1 MKKLIVILMVG
12 LMIPFCATAQLSKQ
26 MAKYH
31 KKAGVSVTQLD
42 KSLYGLYQREN
53 LPAEAKDMLQ
63 KLDEVNILNLNT
75 NTCDEGTQE
84 KIIGQFHEILD
95 NPNNYKLVKSRN
107 DNYSEQLIYTRNK
120 NGKVSDL
127 VVWDMNP
134 HQMNIIELRGDIETE
149 KIALLSKALN
159 IQGLHSLATLSPSQ
173 RSNESADYSEAM
185 RQAREAMQ
193 KFNSNFLDGFGNKFA
208 NPFTNPNDTTLQQGS
223 HLDLFNDIDA
233 MVTGMFSGLDPQQ
246 LKELMKSGS
255 SHKVEKFVQSFG
267 DPNNVISNSIQITEE
282 NGKTKLK
289 IDSKNSDITYII
301 DGQKMPKD
309 NVQMPEKILNVNI
322 IPSKEDMKKSYLFV
336 TSQDKIG
343 TFTSYKNGILNFKY
357 NNQDYQ
363 YNLDKVQEPLLVLD
377 GRLASSFNVEPTEIL
392 QIRPISQIEKEVGYY
407 PNAQVI
413 INTK

>member
-1 MKKLIVILMVG
+1 MKKLMVILMVG

-31 KKAGVSVTQLD
+31 KKAGVTVTQLD

-53 LPAEAKDMLQ
+53 LPAEAKEMLQ

-75 NTCDEGTQE
+75 YKCDEGTRE
-84 KIIGQFHEILD
+84 KIIAQFHEILD

-127 VVWDMNP
+127 VVWNMNP
-134 HQMNIIELRGDIETE
+134 HQMDIIELRGDIETE

-159 IQGLHSLATLSPSQ
+159 IQGLHSLATLSPNQ
-173 RSNESADYSEAM
+173 QNNESMDYAETM
-185 RQAREAMQ
+185 RQAKEAMQ
-193 KFNSNFLDGFGNKFA
+193 QFNSNFLDGFGNKFA
-208 NPFTNPNDTTLQQGS
+208 NPFTNPNDTTLQQNS
-223 HLDLFNDIDA
+223 YRDLFNGIDA
-233 MVTGMFSGLDPQQ
+233 MITDMFSGLDPQQ

-255 SHKVEKFVQSFG
+255 AHKMQKFVRSFG
-267 DPNNVISNSIQITEE
+267 DSNNIISNSIQITEE

-343 TFTSYKNGILNFKY
+343 TFTSYKNGVLSFKY

-377 GRLASSFNVEPTEIL
+377 GRLASSFNIEPTEIL